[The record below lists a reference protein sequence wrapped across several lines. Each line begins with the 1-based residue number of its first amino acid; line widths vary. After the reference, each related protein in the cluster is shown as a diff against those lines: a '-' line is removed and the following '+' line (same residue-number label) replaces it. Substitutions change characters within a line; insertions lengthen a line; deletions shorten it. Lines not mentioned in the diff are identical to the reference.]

1 VVFVI
6 LRGNCYW
13 SVGYSRRLITMGCPV
28 CYLTF
33 EEGYTVLKVRRVV

>member
-1 VVFVI
+1 MIFVI
-6 LRGNCYW
+6 LYGNYPW
-13 SVGYSRRLITMGCPV
+13 SAGHSRRLITMGCPV